1 MKWACL
7 ICNFFKQSNNGGK
20 RLIMKK
26 GKIFFLIFMI
36 IWLVLIILNFVI
48 PEPAFSEQEN
58 RYLAKVPE
66 FSFEDLV
73 SGKYSEELDTYI
85 NDHFV
90 FRNFWLKLNSFVQVA
105 IGKTE
110 NNGVYIG
117 KDGYLFEKFEYT
129 DKERENISIA
139 TNAINNFAV
148 KTGIPTY
155 FLLAPNSIYINQDKL
170 PDNVNEVDQNEII
183 NEVYSACPD
192 VKTIDTV
199 ETLKENKSTT
209 KLYFKTDH
217 HMTSEGAYLLYQEF
231 CKAANIPPAQLS
243 EFDKETVTTN
253 FLGTFDSKAQ
263 VAWQEPDE
271 ITVYK
276 NAINTNVLG
285 DYDGET
291 YNSIFNDDYLTK
303 KDKYS
308 YFLNG
313 NHAKVVI
320 KTKVNNGKKLLVVK
334 DSYSHIMAQFLC
346 QNYEEIHFLDPR
358 YYNLPLSDYCSQ
370 NEIDETLFL
379 YNVSNLV
386 SDVGIRNV
394 R

>member
-1 MKWACL
+1 MNL
-7 ICNFFKQSNNGGK
+7 SNICNLFKQSNNGGK

-36 IWLVLIILNFVI
+36 IWLVLIILNFVL

-58 RYLAKVPE
+58 RYLAKIPE
-66 FSFEDLV
+66 FSFDGLV
-73 SGKYSEELDTYI
+73 SGKYSKELDTYI

-90 FRNFWLKLNSFVQVA
+90 FRNFWLKLNSLVQLS

-129 DKERENISIA
+129 DKEKANIAIA
-139 TNAINNFAV
+139 VNAINKFALN
-148 KTGIPTY
+148 TNIPTY
-155 FLLAPNSIYINQDKL
+155 FLLVPNSIYINKDKL
-170 PDNVNEVDQNEII
+170 PDNVKVPDQNEII
-183 NEVYSACPD
+183 SEVYSDCTD
-192 VKTIDTV
+192 VQTINTV
-199 ETLKENKSTT
+199 ETLEENKSTT

-217 HMTSEGAYLLYQEF
+217 HMTSEGAYLLYKEF
-231 CKAANIPPAQLS
+231 CKVTNLIPAELS
-243 EFDKETVTTN
+243 EFTKETVSID

-263 VAWQEPDE
+263 VPWQEQDE
-271 ITVYK
+271 INVYK

-285 DYDGET
+285 NYDGEL
-291 YNSIFNDDYLTK
+291 YNSIFNSDYLTK

-313 NHAKVVI
+313 NHAKVII
-320 KTKVNNGKKLLVVK
+320 KTQVNNGKKLLVIK
-334 DSYSHIMAQFLC
+334 DSYAHIMAQFLC

-358 YYNLPLSDYCSQ
+358 YYNLALSDYCKK

-386 SDVGIRNV
+386 SDIGIRNV

>member
-1 MKWACL
+1 
-7 ICNFFKQSNNGGK
+7 
-20 RLIMKK
+20 MKK
-26 GKIFFLIFMI
+26 NKIFFLVFMI
-36 IWLVLIILNFVI
+36 IWLIMIILNFVL
-48 PEPAFSEQEN
+48 PEPVFSEQEN
-58 RYLAKVPE
+58 RYLATVPE
-66 FSFEDLV
+66 FHFDDLV
-73 SGKYSEELDTYI
+73 SGKYSEKLDTYI

-90 FRNFWLKLNSFVQVA
+90 FRNFWLKLNSFVQLS

-117 KDGYLFEKFEYT
+117 KDGYLFEKFEYK
-129 DKERENISIA
+129 DKEKENLKIA
-139 TNAINNFAV
+139 TNAINNFAL
-148 KTGIPTY
+148 KNKIPTY

-170 PDNVNEVDQNEII
+170 PDHVECVDQNDII
-183 NEVYSACPD
+183 REAYLGCPN
-192 VKTIDTV
+192 VRTIDTV
-199 ETLKENKSTT
+199 PVLEANKNTT

-231 CKAANIPPAQLS
+231 CKASNIVPTQLS
-243 EFDKETVTTN
+243 EFTKETVATD

-276 NAINTNVLG
+276 NAINSSVLG
-285 DYDGET
+285 DYDGKT
-291 YNSIFNDDYLTK
+291 YNSIFNNDYLTK

-320 KTKVNNGKKLLVVK
+320 KTQVHNGKKLMVVK

-346 QNYEEIHFLDPR
+346 QNYEEVHFLDPR
-358 YYNLPLSDYCSQ
+358 YYNLPLSDYCKE
-370 NEIDETLFL
+370 NEIDEVLFL

>member
-1 MKWACL
+1 MEAKSL
-7 ICNFFKQSNNGGK
+7 N
-20 RLIMKK
+20 MKK
-26 GKIFFLIFMI
+26 SKIFFLIFMT
-36 IWLVLIILNFVI
+36 IWLVLIILNFVL
-48 PEPAFSEQEN
+48 PKVVFSEQEN
-58 RYLAKVPE
+58 RYLARIPE
-66 FSFEDLV
+66 FHFDDLV
-73 SGKYSEELDTYI
+73 SGKYSEDLDTYI

-90 FRNFWLKLNSFVQVA
+90 FRNFWLKLNSFVQLA

-117 KDGYLFEKFEYT
+117 KDGHLFEKFEYT
-129 DKERENISIA
+129 EKEKENLQIA
-139 TNAINNFAV
+139 SNTINNFAL
-148 KTGIPTY
+148 KTGLPTY

-170 PDNVNEVDQNEII
+170 PNNVEAVDQSAII
-183 NEVYSACPD
+183 QEAYTACPN
-192 VKTIDTV
+192 VQTINTV
-199 ETLKENKSTT
+199 PMLEENKN
-209 KLYFKTDH
+209 KIQLYFKTDH
-217 HMTSEGAYLLYQEF
+217 HMTSEGAYLLYLAF
-231 CKAANIPPAQLS
+231 CKTANVMPTNIS
-243 EFDKETVTTN
+243 EFTKETVSTD

-263 VAWQEPDE
+263 VAWQEKDK

-276 NAINTNVLG
+276 NTINTNVLG
-285 DYDGET
+285 DYDGQM
-291 YNSIFNDDYLTK
+291 YNSIFNSEYLSK

-320 KTKVNNGKKLLVVK
+320 KTKVNNGKKLLIVK

-358 YYNLPLSDYCSQ
+358 YYNLPLSDYCKE

-386 SDVGIRNV
+386 SDIGIRNV

>member
-1 MKWACL
+1 
-7 ICNFFKQSNNGGK
+7 
-20 RLIMKK
+20 MKK

-58 RYLAKVPE
+58 RYLAKVPQ

-110 NNGVYIG
+110 NNDVYIG

-170 PDNVNEVDQNEII
+170 PDNVNAVDQNEII

-243 EFDKETVTTN
+243 EFNKETVTTN

>member
-1 MKWACL
+1 
-7 ICNFFKQSNNGGK
+7 
-20 RLIMKK
+20 MKK
-26 GKIFFLIFMI
+26 NRIFFLVFMTV
-36 IWLVLIILNFVI
+36 WLVLIILNFVL
-48 PEPAFSEQEN
+48 PKVVFSEQEN
-58 RYLAKVPE
+58 RYLAQIPK
-66 FSFEDLV
+66 FYFDNLV

-90 FRNFWLKLNSFVQVA
+90 FRNFWLKLNSFVQLA
-105 IGKTE
+105 MGKTE

-129 DKERENISIA
+129 EKEKENLQIA
-139 TNAINNFAV
+139 SNAINSFAL
-148 KTGIPTY
+148 KTGLPTY

-170 PDNVNEVDQNEII
+170 PNNVEMIDQSTII
-183 NEVYSACPD
+183 KEAYRACPN
-192 VKTIDTV
+192 VQTIDTV
-199 ETLKENKSTT
+199 SILKENKN
-209 KLYFKTDH
+209 KVQLYFKTDH
-217 HMTSEGAYLLYQEF
+217 HMTSEGSYLLYLAF
-231 CKAANIPPAQLS
+231 CKTANIIPVKLS
-243 EFDKETVTTN
+243 EFTKETVSTD

-263 VAWQEPDE
+263 VPWQE
-271 ITVYK
+271 
-276 NAINTNVLG
+276 
-285 DYDGET
+285 
-291 YNSIFNDDYLTK
+291 

-358 YYNLPLSDYCSQ
+358 YYNLALSDYCKE
-370 NEIDETLFL
+370 NKIDETLFL
-379 YNVSNLV
+379 YNVSNLA
-386 SDVGIRNV
+386 SDIGIRNV

>member
-1 MKWACL
+1 
-7 ICNFFKQSNNGGK
+7 
-20 RLIMKK
+20 MKK
-26 GKIFFLIFMI
+26 SKIFFLVFMT
-36 IWLVLIILNFVI
+36 IWLVLIILNFVL
-48 PEPAFSEQEN
+48 PKVVFSEQEN
-58 RYLAKVPE
+58 RYLARIPE
-66 FSFEDLV
+66 FHFDDLV
-73 SGKYSEELDTYI
+73 SGKYSEDLDTYI

-90 FRNFWLKLNSFVQVA
+90 FRNFWLKLNSFVQLA

-129 DKERENISIA
+129 EKEKENLQIA
-139 TNAINNFAV
+139 SNTINKFAL
-148 KTGIPTY
+148 KTGLPTY

-170 PDNVNEVDQNEII
+170 PNNVEAVDQSAII
-183 NEVYSACPD
+183 QEAYTACPN
-192 VKTIDTV
+192 VQTINTV
-199 ETLKENKSTT
+199 PMLEENKN
-209 KLYFKTDH
+209 KIQLYFKTDH
-217 HMTSEGAYLLYQEF
+217 HMTSVGAYLLYLSF
-231 CKAANIPPAQLS
+231 CKTANVMPTNIS
-243 EFDKETVTTN
+243 EFTKETVSTD

-263 VAWQEPDE
+263 VAWQEKDK

-285 DYDGET
+285 NYDGQT
-291 YNSIFNDDYLTK
+291 FNSIFNSEYLSK

-320 KTKVNNGKKLLVVK
+320 KTKVNNGKKLLIVK

-358 YYNLPLSDYCSQ
+358 YYNLPLSDYCKE

-386 SDVGIRNV
+386 SDIGIRNV